1 MLKHGMNTVSNDIGV
16 VCAAVV
22 AIAIGG
28 GVVAG
33 RRPLARMM
41 YQLRAEVRSSLGVN
55 SEIPEAVLAGVITF
69 AGCGCIAIGALGA
82 ILAIRALIMGE

>member
-1 MLKHGMNTVSNDIGV
+1 MNTVPDDISV

-28 GVVAG
+28 GLVAG

-55 SEIPEAVLAGVITF
+55 SEISEAVLAAVITF

-82 ILAIRALIMGE
+82 ILAVRALIIGQ